1 MPYQAQSSD
10 DLPPAFLARPCRRLV
25 KLIAMRSYINERL
38 IALAVW
44 SSAAVALVTI
54 NV

>member
-10 DLPPAFLARPCRRLV
+10 DLPAFFARPCRRLV
-25 KLIAMRSYINERL
+25 KSIAMPSYINERL